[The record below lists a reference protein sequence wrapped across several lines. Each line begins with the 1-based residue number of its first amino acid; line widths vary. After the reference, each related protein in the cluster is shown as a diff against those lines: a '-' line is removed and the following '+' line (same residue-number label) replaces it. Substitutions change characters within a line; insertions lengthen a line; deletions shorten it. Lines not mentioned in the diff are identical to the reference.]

1 MSVARRREGCG
12 EVWIPREG
20 GAGLK
25 PQRPCELWAGAS
37 QHRRNRNEGTRLP
50 GALSLQP
57 PRPPRGGAVGRD
69 PGDRAGTPGAGMRP
83 ENF

>member
-1 MSVARRREGCG
+1 MRR
-12 EVWIPREG
+12 
-20 GAGLK
+20 GLDTERG
-25 PQRPCELWAGAS
+25 QSRAQAGAS
-37 QHRRNRNEGTRLP
+37 QHRRNRNEGTRPP